1 MEESS
6 NGTIERA
13 EPFKSVFADA
23 DLDSSHSCMLGLVQS
38 LLKDAKLVLRAKDR
52 RDATTHLMMVLS
64 RDEIKHLVV
73 DLYDQNLIASLIF
86 DDILVARVKEFFAA
100 DNLEIVYV
108 A

>member
-73 DLYDQNLIASLIF
+73 DLYDQHLIASLIF
-86 DDILVARVKEFFAA
+86 DDILVARVKEIFAPN
-100 DNLEIVYV
+100 NLETVY
-108 A
+108 AT